1 MAGGARSIEWTSSC
15 NGRHF
20 GSS

>member
-1 MAGGARSIEWTSSC
+1 MPHKPIRLC